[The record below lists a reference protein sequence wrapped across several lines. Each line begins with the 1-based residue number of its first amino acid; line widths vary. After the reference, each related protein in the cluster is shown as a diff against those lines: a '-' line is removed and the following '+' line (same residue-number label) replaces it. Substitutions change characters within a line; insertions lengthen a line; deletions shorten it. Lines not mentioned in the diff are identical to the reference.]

1 MDIGI
6 LLIGY
11 LINTDSKFMSFVEF
25 KRKYPTITKTNVLM
39 YEGVLKALIDT
50 RGLKKE
56 TVLIDCT
63 KQYQAKA
70 WLYTEKG
77 NKTVES
83 VIAGIETV
91 PTAVER

>member
-11 LINTDSKFMSFVEF
+11 LINIDSKFMSFVEF
-25 KRKYPTITKTNVLM
+25 KGKYPTITKTNFLM
-39 YEGVLKALIDT
+39 YEGLLKALIDT
-50 RGLKKE
+50 RELKKE
-56 TVLIDCT
+56 IVLIDCT
-63 KQYQAKA
+63 KRYQAKA
-70 WLYTEKG
+70 WLYTEKR

-83 VIAGIETV
+83 VIAGTETV

>member
-1 MDIGI
+1 MDIGT

-11 LINTDSKFMSFVEF
+11 LINTESKFMSFLEF

-50 RGLKKE
+50 RGLEKE
-56 TVLIDCT
+56 TVVIDCT

-70 WLYTEKG
+70 WL
-77 NKTVES
+77 
-83 VIAGIETV
+83 
-91 PTAVER
+91 